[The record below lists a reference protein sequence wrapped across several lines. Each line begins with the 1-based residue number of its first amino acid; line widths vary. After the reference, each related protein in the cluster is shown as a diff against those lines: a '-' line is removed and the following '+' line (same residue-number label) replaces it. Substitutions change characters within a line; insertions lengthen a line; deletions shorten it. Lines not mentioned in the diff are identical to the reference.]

1 MTNQKL
7 NSILSFLDDVETEN
21 VKSMPPKH
29 TKNKNTLNKA
39 QNDLTAELKKKPL
52 INNFFE
58 RESPQNE
65 NESNKLSNRSN
76 VSL

>member
-1 MTNQKL
+1 MQLLECKNLQTL
-7 NSILSFLDDVETEN
+7 L
-21 VKSMPPKH
+21 
-29 TKNKNTLNKA
+29 NKNTLNKA
-39 QNDLTAELKKKPL
+39 QNYLTAELKKKPL